1 MRNMEKKE
9 VILIMDYRYDEG
21 TRPRNKLICPC
32 ISTKTDMGDCIP
44 ARGAMI
50 LEKWT
55 RSESDKQQNKD
66 I

>member
-1 MRNMEKKE
+1 MQKE

-21 TRPRNKLICPC
+21 VRPRKELICPC
-32 ISTKTDMGDCIP
+32 IATKVDGGGCIP

-50 LEKWT
+50 LERWT
-55 RSESDKQQNKD
+55 KSESDKQQNKD